1 MFKVNNK
8 NTRTRRDIS
17 SELKIK
23 HLNDTNGLVLVSS
36 FLTFEHI
43 SDLVQAFLLLTLN
56 MLLSAG
62 TVLINSPLLDLQI
75 YYI

>member
-23 HLNDTNGLVLVSS
+23 HLNDANGLVLVSS

-43 SDLVQAFLLLTLN
+43 SDLVQGFLLLTLN